1 MQGLVN
7 MVDVGPDTTG
17 TLLVK
22 DGSHMGHAP
31 FFQSACTLSHAE
43 MAATTD
49 HYQLKPQE
57 LPFFDRFHSLGL
69 RGRAGSL
76 FLWDSRTIH
85 AVSALSQGHCM
96 SNVAS
101 LVIVLLDICLLC
113 SIGKI
118 CMAWGPSSQDCRPCA
133 EHSARI
139 HGALEACCVRLLP
152 AALLCHRGGSA
163 PEGGSLE

>member
-22 DGSHMGHAP
+22 DGSHLGHEP
-31 FFQSACTLSHAE
+31 FFENACTLSRAE

-57 LPFFDRFHSLGL
+57 LPFFDSFQSLGL
-69 RGRAGSL
+69 RGRAGSI

-85 AVSALSQGHCM
+85 AVSALSQGHSM

-113 SIGKI
+113 SIGRT
-118 CMAWGPSSQDCRPCA
+118 CLAQGPQSQDWRPCA
-133 EHSARI
+133 EYSARI
-139 HGALEACCVRLLP
+139 HRALEACGVRLLP
-152 AALLCHRGGSA
+152 AALLCLRGGSA
-163 PEGGSLE
+163 PEG